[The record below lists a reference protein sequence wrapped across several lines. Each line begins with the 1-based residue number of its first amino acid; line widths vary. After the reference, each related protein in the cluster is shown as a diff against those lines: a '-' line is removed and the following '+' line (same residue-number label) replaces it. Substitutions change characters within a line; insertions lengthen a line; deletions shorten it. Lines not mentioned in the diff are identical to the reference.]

1 MFKIKLNKKTEQ
13 WYQFDPF
20 KKPELI
26 QGHVLRLKDQEGA
39 YVVTEVFH
47 KEVGSYAVIIQKMF
61 PHAKNEDDR
70 LPFYMAV
77 EDEYRIIG
85 RQ

>member
-26 QGHVLRLKDQEGA
+26 KDHVLRLKDQEGA
-39 YVVTEVFH
+39 YVVIAILEKRGV
-47 KEVGSYAVIIQKMF
+47 YNILLQKMF
-61 PHAKNEDDR
+61 PHARNSSDR
-70 LPFYMAV
+70 EPFCMTG